1 MALPSRIYGEA
12 CRLLRRRR
20 RSGSRSWRSGFTV
33 AELTVVVAIGGLLLL
48 FGYPALMNI
57 MARYELRSSAQQ
69 LEMLGR
75 EARYESIKLNQP
87 VTLVADTKRHM
98 FYVFSGTIAGMPPY
112 NFPDGPGDIPGT
124 QFVAAWQVPHRVSFV
139 MQPATACVQGTI
151 CQSFSFN
158 SDGSGTGVPVV
169 FSTPNQPSSKV
180 AMTYTATGKLA
191 IQPFP

>member
-1 MALPSRIYGEA
+1 MALPPRIYDEA
-12 CRLLRRRR
+12 RRLLRRWR
-20 RSGSRSWRSGFTV
+20 RSGSWQPGFTL
-33 AELTVVVAIGGLLLL
+33 AELLVVVAIGGVLLLL
-48 FGYPALMNI
+48 GYPALINI
-57 MARYELRSSAQQ
+57 LARYEVSSSAQQ

-112 NFPDGPGDIPGT
+112 NFPDGPGDIPGP
-124 QFVAAWQVPHRVSFV
+124 QFVAAWEVPHRVSFV

-158 SDGSGTGVPVV
+158 SDGSGSGVPVV

-180 AMTYTATGKLA
+180 ALTYTATGKLA